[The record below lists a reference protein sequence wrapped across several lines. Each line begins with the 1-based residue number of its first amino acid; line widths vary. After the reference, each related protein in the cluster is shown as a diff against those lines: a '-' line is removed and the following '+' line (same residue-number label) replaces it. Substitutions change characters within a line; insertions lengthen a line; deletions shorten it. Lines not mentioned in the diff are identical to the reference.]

1 MLSHDDAFSILNER
15 RGTMYDPLVVDTFI
29 SVFPDIA
36 PAAIQAGQQARS
48 LMPTFDGTSPDAGP
62 LQQIRTSAAQSTLLN
77 ECILAVRNTSSAG
90 EAVAAAAQF
99 AQMLIPQA
107 RVCAFFQYSP
117 HTDDL
122 TCIHATGEESIRGL
136 VIRHGERTTGWAVAH
151 DTIMANSPAALDLAE
166 RADAISPS
174 LKATMVVPL
183 RTDGRIIG
191 AFTIYSSAPE
201 PFSDDNQYS
210 AERIAG
216 ALLDAGI
223 LTIRQDPTASV
234 PVRVGH

>member
-1 MLSHDDAFSILNER
+1 
-15 RGTMYDPLVVDTFI
+15 
-29 SVFPDIA
+29 
-36 PAAIQAGQQARS
+36 
-48 LMPTFDGTSPDAGP
+48 
-62 LQQIRTSAAQSTLLN
+62 
-77 ECILAVRNTSSAG
+77 
-90 EAVAAAAQF
+90 
-99 AQMLIPQA
+99 
-107 RVCAFFQYSP
+107 
-117 HTDDL
+117 
-122 TCIHATGEESIRGL
+122 
-136 VIRHGERTTGWAVAH
+136 
-151 DTIMANSPAALDLAE
+151 MANSPAALDLAE